1 MYFYPGQRLVY
12 FIQHPAGDNRKVF
25 GDNGRGNFAYLEA
38 ALQWVI
44 ENAAA
49 YNVVAVSFAVTGYM
63 HPLLA
68 AVLMPLSS
76 ITVVVSSYRA
86 RTFEPRDG

>member
-1 MYFYPGQRLVY
+1 MFLARPGLDGLTELVDGARRTLAV
-12 FIQHPAGDNRKVF
+12 IRRNLVF
-25 GDNGRGNFAYLEA
+25 SLT
-38 ALQWVI
+38 
-44 ENAAA
+44 
-49 YNVVAVSFAVTGYM
+49 YNVVAVSLAITGHM

-86 RTFEPRDG
+86 RTFERRDG